1 MDLRGCGCE
10 GVPMRPPAQAAAAL
24 EAEMAAEGGAH
35 EARARSASPDRD
47 RRKREKWRRSRS
59 RERRAPNSL
68 TTDFLV
74 EKGGVLAAR

>member
-1 MDLRGCGCE
+1 MDV
-10 GVPMRPPAQAAAAL
+10 GVKACPRIPPAQAAAAL

-59 RERRAPNSL
+59 RERHAPNPRTPDTL
-68 TTDFLV
+68 A
-74 EKGGVLAAR
+74 ERAGVLAA